1 MASVQYNSVGNLD
14 GHQDPGGQFMYFTW
28 AATHRHSAATSDPA
42 NHVWGNAY
50 GVAWKRM
57 HEVQLE
63 YYAQE

>member
-1 MASVQYNSVGNLD
+1 
-14 GHQDPGGQFMYFTW
+14 MYFTW